1 MPLRDRPA
9 GSNVEDLINSIGRF
23 FLSSRR
29 AHVALALAAGVL
41 AFFAVQSRDAQVALG
56 DAPAQAVEAPLV
68 VKAGVYVLSI
78 GQFNTATGT
87 YVVDMYL
94 TLQCDRPCTPNRFEF
109 MNGRATSSDLLEDEP
124 DYKSYRIQASLQTD
138 PDLRDYPFDRHNLFI
153 QFEDKSQ
160 SNTKVV
166 YEADPSLNGVDPSV
180 IIAGWQLVGWQ
191 PRVIDHLY
199 PTFDT
204 TYSRFQFDVII
215 ARGTLSSVFKAIL
228 PALFIVLG
236 GFLALLLGP
245 DKALHRLGINTSA
258 VIGGIMFHI
267 NLTSQLPPL
276 GYLTLADKFMIV
288 NYIGLIA
295 ALVATVV
302 LLMMSATGDKQ
313 ARRALTVHRFTATLI
328 PSVWLV
334 GQVLVFVGR

>member
-1 MPLRDRPA
+1 MMSRIWRVAARQLP
-9 GSNVEDLINSIGRF
+9 GRKIARF
-23 FLSSRR
+23 ALVL
-29 AHVALALAAGVL
+29 AAVALLA
-41 AFFAVQSRDAQVALG
+41 VASQATGAPVARG
-56 DAPAQAVEAPLV
+56 DSPHQADEGPLV

-78 GQFNTATGT
+78 GQFSTATGT
-87 YVVDMYL
+87 YVVDMYV

-109 MNGRATSSDLLEDEP
+109 MNGRATSSDLVEDEP

-138 PDLRDYPFDRHNLFI
+138 PDLRQYPFDKHNLFI
-153 QFEDKSQ
+153 QFEDKSN
-160 SNTKVV
+160 SKERLV
-166 YEADPSLNGVDPSV
+166 YEVDPGLNGVDPSV
-180 IIAGWQLVGWQ
+180 IIAGWVFEEDGWEA
-191 PRVIDHLY
+191 RVIDHVY
-199 PTFDT
+199 PTFDA

-228 PALFIVLG
+228 PAVFIVVG

-245 DKALHRLGINTSA
+245 DKALQRLGISTSA

-288 NYIGLIA
+288 NYIGLIG

-302 LLMMSATGDKQ
+302 LLMMTSAAGGKDQSK
-313 ARRALTVHRFTATLI
+313 AALAVHRVTAVSI
-328 PSVWLV
+328 PTVWV
-334 GQVLVFVGR
+334 AGQIFIFAVR